1 MTEDKP
7 DLGEK
12 ALGKVVELGINS
24 QLDEAEKLD
33 VVIRT
38 DPAKLVQG
46 KVDSVAISGAGLVMK
61 QDLRMESVEVSTSS
75 VEINPISLAFGKVE
89 LTQSTD
95 AQAQLVLTETDLNR
109 ALASEYL
116 HSRMQN
122 VEIHIDGESRAIDI
136 QQVQVSLLDDNA
148 LSIKADLF
156 QQNSSEKI
164 SFSAIAKP
172 SLQDNGQRIALEIL
186 SAEGQGL
193 SLVLAKALFERIME
207 LLEFRNFDIQGVTF
221 WLKEL
226 HVRKGK
232 LVIQA
237 TSVIDQFP
245 AL

>member
-1 MTEDKP
+1 MTDDKP

-33 VVIRT
+33 VVVRT
-38 DPAKLVQG
+38 DPARLIQG
-46 KVDSVAISGAGLVMK
+46 KVDSVAISGEGLVMK
-61 QDLRMESVEVSTSS
+61 QDLRVELVEVSTSS
-75 VEINPISLAFGKVE
+75 VEVNPISLAFGKVE

-95 AQAQLVLTETDLNR
+95 AHAQIVITEIDLNR

-116 HSRMQN
+116 HSRMQKI
-122 VEIHIDGESRAIDI
+122 EIQLDGKRRAIDI
-136 QQVQVSLLDDNA
+136 QQVQINLLDNNQI
-148 LSIKADLF
+148 SIKADLF
-156 QQNSSEKI
+156 LERNLEKI

-172 SLQDNGQRIALEIL
+172 SIQDEGQRVALEIL

-193 SLVLAKALFERIME
+193 SLVLATALFGKIME
-207 LLEFRNFDIQGVTF
+207 LLEFRNFDIKGVTF

-226 HVRKGK
+226 HVEKNR
-232 LVIQA
+232 LLIQA

-245 AL
+245 TM